1 MTSNLTGDGIDIVRK
16 FLGKLAKPQTAEKT
30 DTQSLIHTNFTIDS
44 RFNVK
49 GVSGI
54 VVNGVV
60 LKGTITINQDMM
72 LGPDRNGNFKAVTVK
87 GIHENRVA
95 IDMAPQYSL
104 VCLNIKSKEPLK
116 EASIRKGTCLIN
128 PLKVVKPGVN
138 PYHSICVKY
147 FEAKIKVL
155 HHHTTI

>member
-1 MTSNLTGDGIDIVRK
+1 MN
-16 FLGKLAKPQTAEKT
+16 EKT
-30 DTQSLIHTNFTIDS
+30 DNQATIHTNFTIDS

-49 GVSGI
+49 GVAGI

-60 LKGTITINQDMM
+60 LKGSIHINQEMM
-72 LGPDRNGNFKAVTVK
+72 MGPDRNGNFKLVTVK
-87 GIHENRVA
+87 GIHENRVP